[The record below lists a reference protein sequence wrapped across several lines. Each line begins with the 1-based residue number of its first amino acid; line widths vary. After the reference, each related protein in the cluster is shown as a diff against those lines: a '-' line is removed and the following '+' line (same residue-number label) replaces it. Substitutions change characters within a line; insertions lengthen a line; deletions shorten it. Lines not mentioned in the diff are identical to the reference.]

1 MSINNDDEDEKS
13 VVNLIN
19 NYDWASTY
27 LGPMDSWEPSFKTAV
42 NLCIHSIF
50 PFAIYCGPDLIFIY
64 NKAMISR
71 LGSNHPV
78 AFGKSFLETFPN
90 YIDFIKPKYEQIRS
104 TGKGIFEHD
113 CYRPHYYEGYLEER
127 YLSFAISPIFK
138 EDGSFWGATNLYFDT
153 TDKILTNRRLKLLG
167 NMGNHINGA
176 ESLENAC
183 HLMMTTLSENNK
195 DIPFALI
202 YLVEHNK
209 LKNSFQPC
217 AVHLIATTFN
227 KDHIPDNLL
236 ETPEM
241 IDLNKSSD
249 ESYDVYVEVKRA
261 MTNHLFLKSKTWPI
275 HLVVKEDKCVK
286 VLLKDD
292 SQAILFPVKTSYAGE
307 QILSAI
313 FICGISPYRPLDEK
327 YEKFLQLVVDNVSSA
342 LLNGRL
348 REEEKKKT
356 EILADLDRQK
366 VMFFQNISHEFLT
379 PLTLILSPLDEAVN
393 SCMQQQIIYTYLQI
407 VQRNTHRL
415 LKLVNNLL
423 QFSSVEAG
431 QLEACYCETDIA
443 RLTQEL
449 SVNFSNVAK
458 KLGLDYNIDVPNSD
472 EFNNA
477 LKDQVYLDHDMF
489 ETIFYNLCSNAF
501 KHTWEGQIRVHL
513 YIEHEGEKD
522 KIILEVSDT
531 GIGIAETVIPNL
543 FQRFYRVESQQS
555 RSHEGTGIGLAL
567 VKELVSC
574 HGGDITVTSKVGK
587 GTTFKCWFPTG
598 YEHLPKNQVQ
608 LNVNVNR
615 ELSKN
620 QQLFTK
626 KQLYLEENLQWIQDN
641 EIKIK
646 TINDTDIDEISTNEN
661 VSLEDRRYK
670 VLLVEDNVDMR
681 NYLEGLLRKEFDVYS
696 ACDGRNA
703 LNLLSELSQQPD
715 LILSDVMM
723 PNMNGYE
730 LLNTLRSNKTTRLI
744 PLILLTA
751 KADEI
756 FGFEY
761 GANDYLVKPFNTQVL
776 IARIRTNIKLSQLRH
791 QLISQQCKQ
800 EEIKQLLI
808 SISSDII
815 CGLDLKETLSRTV
828 ESIQQILSCD
838 RIFVVSNESS
848 ELNTVI
854 ALSEDP
860 KMISEN
866 LLKNSKESKINIE
879 QDIDQQRFSDYDF
892 SKDFKLEVSPNTYC
906 SDIGKQVSM
915 LSVRIKT
922 HDKNWVWLKAHRSP
936 NSTWDDSEI
945 ELFRQI
951 SNQINLAIT
960 YTKLVEEKLIKE
972 IRIESIK
979 HANNIK
985 SLILANVSHEL
996 RTPLGAIMG
1005 MSSSFK
1011 HEILNDQ
1018 QRDMVDIISH
1028 TSDHVLSIVNNIL
1041 NAAELKED
1049 HEITLVN
1056 KAFDLLDLFENTIEI
1071 FGERCGNKHI
1081 ELILSYEM
1089 DSLPRYVKSDPER
1102 LKQILINLLSN
1113 IIEYNDGEIIL
1124 KVSLKS
1130 QNSKNYSQM
1139 DKNIKLLIELYN
1151 IGVGTDTKF
1160 ISKWQGNLKVDAS
1173 CKRRPSD
1180 TTFSLTTCKRLI
1192 KINGGELGA
1201 ESQLGKRSKYWF
1213 TWNIKVLPIS
1223 EHNNYLSQMLLDEP
1237 ILKRILLIHPFE
1249 NSGNEIINF
1258 FNNRVK
1264 VDLFNTYDQ
1273 GIKVA
1278 KSHKELY
1285 SQALYS
1291 IVLISVYEN
1300 NVDNVIKAASELR
1313 EINGDDI
1320 LITFMVFSSSIGR
1333 SLIKELIKTI
1343 GGNTTTIFKPITPKK
1358 LINHC

>member
-27 LGPMDSWEPSFKTAV
+27 LGSMDSWEPSFKTAV

-78 AFGKSFLETFPN
+78 AFGKSFLETFPD

-104 TGKGIFEHD
+104 TGKGIFEND
-113 CYRPHYYEGYLEER
+113 CYRPHCYEGYLEER

-167 NMGNHINGA
+167 SMGNHISGA

-209 LKNSFQPC
+209 LKTSFQPC
-217 AVHLIATTFN
+217 AVHLIAATFN
-227 KDHIPDNLL
+227 KDNIPDNLL
-236 ETPEM
+236 ETPGI
-241 IDLNKSSD
+241 IDLSKSSD
-249 ESYDVYVEVKRA
+249 ESYDVYIEVKRA

-275 HLVVKEDKCVK
+275 HLVVREDKCVK

-292 SQAILFPVKTSYAGE
+292 SQAILFPVKTLYAGE

-313 FICGISPYRPLDEK
+313 FICGISPHRPLDEK

-356 EILADLDRQK
+356 EMLADLDRQK

-379 PLTLILSPLDEAVN
+379 PLTLMLSPLDEAVN
-393 SCMQQQIIYTYLQI
+393 SCQI
-407 VQRNTHRL
+407 
-415 LKLVNNLL
+415 
-423 QFSSVEAG
+423 
-431 QLEACYCETDIA
+431 
-443 RLTQEL
+443 
-449 SVNFSNVAK
+449 
-458 KLGLDYNIDVPNSD
+458 
-472 EFNNA
+472 
-477 LKDQVYLDHDMF
+477 YLDHDMF

-501 KHTWEGQIRVHL
+501 KHTWEGQIRVRL
-513 YIEHEGEKD
+513 YIEHESEAD

-555 RSHEGTGIGLAL
+555 RSHE
-567 VKELVSC
+567 
-574 HGGDITVTSKVGK
+574 
-587 GTTFKCWFPTG
+587 
-598 YEHLPKNQVQ
+598 
-608 LNVNVNR
+608 
-615 ELSKN
+615 
-620 QQLFTK
+620 
-626 KQLYLEENLQWIQDN
+626 
-641 EIKIK
+641 
-646 TINDTDIDEISTNEN
+646 DIDEIATNEN
-661 VSLEDRRYK
+661 VTLEDRRYQ

-681 NYLEGLLRKEFDVYS
+681 NYLEGLLGKEFDVYS
-696 ACDGRNA
+696 ACDGRDA

-730 LLNTLRSNKTTRLI
+730 LLNTLRSNKTRRLI

-761 GANDYLVKPFNTQVL
+761 GANDYLIKPFNSQVL

-828 ESIQQILSCD
+828 ESIHHILSCD

-866 LLKNSKESKINIE
+866 LSKESKINTE
-879 QDIDQQRFSDYDF
+879 QESVVDQQRFSDYD
-892 SKDFKLEVSPNTYC
+892 SFKGFKVEVSPNTYC

-915 LSVRIKT
+915 LSVRIKS
-922 HDKNWVWLKAHRSP
+922 HDENWVWLKAHRSP
-936 NSTWDDSEI
+936 NSIWDVPEI

-960 YTKLVEEKLIKE
+960 YTKLVKEKLIKE

-979 HANNIK
+979 NANNIK

-1005 MSSSFK
+1005 ISSTFK

-1028 TSDHVLSIVNNIL
+1028 ISDQVLSIVNNIL

-1056 KAFDLLDLFENTIEI
+1056 KAFNLLDLFENTIEI
-1071 FGERCGNKHI
+1071 FGERCGNKQI

-1089 DSLPRYVKSDPER
+1089 DSLPIYVKSDPER

-1113 IIEYNDGEIIL
+1113 AIKYSDGEIIL

-1130 QNSKNYSQM
+1130 QNGKNNSQM
-1139 DKNIKLLIELYN
+1139 DNNIKLLIELYN
-1151 IGVGTDTKF
+1151 IGVGIDTEF
-1160 ISKWQGNLKVDAS
+1160 INIWQGNLKVDTS

-1192 KINGGELGA
+1192 EINGGEIGA
-1201 ESQLGKRSKYWF
+1201 ESQLGKGSKYWF
-1213 TWNIKVLPIS
+1213 TWNIEVLPIS
-1223 EHNNYLSQMLLDEP
+1223 EHNTYLSQMLLDEP

-1249 NSGNEIINF
+1249 NSRNEIINF

-1273 GIKVA
+1273 GIKIM
-1278 KSHKELY
+1278 L
-1285 SQALYS
+1285 
-1291 IVLISVYEN
+1291 
-1300 NVDNVIKAASELR
+1300 
-1313 EINGDDI
+1313 
-1320 LITFMVFSSSIGR
+1320 
-1333 SLIKELIKTI
+1333 
-1343 GGNTTTIFKPITPKK
+1343 
-1358 LINHC
+1358 